1 VCCTYDG
8 KSYYFFPRFQKSMNV
23 TQRHVR
29 MEEHAKRKA
38 NVPGHVRTLRKM
50 SRTFTHVFVN
60 LDTLAR
66 IAKKVMT
73 RFQYSFGFAYIL
85 KPVVL
90 GCSRN
95 WFLPLISPHQLQY
108 QARLSS
114 VPKI

>member
-1 VCCTYDG
+1 MCCTYAG
-8 KSYYFFPRFQKSMNV
+8 KSYYFSPQFQKSMNV
-23 TQRHVR
+23 TRRHVR
-29 MEEHAKRKA
+29 MEERAKKKA
-38 NVPGHVRTLRKM
+38 NAPGRVLILRKT
-50 SRTFTHVFVN
+50 SRTFIHVFVN
-60 LDTLAR
+60 LDTLER